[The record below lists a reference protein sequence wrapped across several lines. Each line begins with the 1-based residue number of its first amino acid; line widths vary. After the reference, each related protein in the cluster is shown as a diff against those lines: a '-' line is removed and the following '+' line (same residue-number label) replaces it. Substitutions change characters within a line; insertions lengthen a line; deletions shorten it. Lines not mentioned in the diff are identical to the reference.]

1 VIRGLRQSG
10 LVWQGVSCEMEI
22 NVRKLTTNY
31 CEVVVTIDSIQI
43 NLGLHD
49 KREREELIEVLEVAI
64 ADLSEV

>member
-1 VIRGLRQSG
+1 MIRGLRQSG